1 MGRTPPAV
9 LRRDGTS
16 FRLSNLDLGFES
28 FFIDVLGL
36 IGQIKN
42 IGENIKRKG
51 APIDIEKEC

>member
-1 MGRTPPAV
+1 
-9 LRRDGTS
+9 
-16 FRLSNLDLGFES
+16 LSNLDLGFES

-51 APIDIEKEC
+51 AEIDIEKEC